1 MRKIL
6 VTGASGYVGGR
17 LVGTLLN
24 SGFEVRVLVRNASKI
39 SGYPWAR
46 HVEIIEGDAFSID
59 DLQRALNGIHT
70 AFYLL
75 HSINAA
81 VDFDKAEERMAR
93 TFVEVARQQE
103 VKQIVYLGGIQN
115 DVRTSRHLTSRAR
128 TGEIL
133 ASTEVPVLEIRAGII
148 IGSGSASFEML
159 RHLTHRLPL
168 MTTPKW
174 VSNKTHPIAIRDV
187 LWYLDK
193 AAKLEE
199 PVNGIFDVGGPDI
212 LSYAD
217 MMQIFAKV
225 AGLRKRVIIQVP
237 LLTPRLSSL
246 WIGLVTPVPTSLAK
260 PLVESLISETV
271 ADETKALKK
280 LLGTPEEGL
289 ISVEHAIE
297 LALTNTSQNAVAT
310 RWSDASLV
318 STPWQVTQS
327 DPDWAGETEYHDER
341 TRVSTMPADVV
352 WHNIEGIGGSRG
364 WYGADLLWWAR
375 GLLDRFVGGVG
386 LRRGRRDQNRLRV
399 GDSLDFW
406 RVEDIQSGHYLRL
419 RAEMKLPGKAWL
431 EFFLEEHQGKLQVRQ
446 KATFQPHGLGGH
458 MYWFAVLPF
467 HIFVFPAMLRNIAT
481 KNFR

>member
-1 MRKIL
+1 
-6 VTGASGYVGGR
+6 
-17 LVGTLLN
+17 
-24 SGFEVRVLVRNASKI
+24 
-39 SGYPWAR
+39 
-46 HVEIIEGDAFSID
+46 
-59 DLQRALNGIHT
+59 
-70 AFYLL
+70 
-75 HSINAA
+75 
-81 VDFDKAEERMAR
+81 
-93 TFVEVARQQE
+93 
-103 VKQIVYLGGIQN
+103 
-115 DVRTSRHLTSRAR
+115 
-128 TGEIL
+128 
-133 ASTEVPVLEIRAGII
+133 
-148 IGSGSASFEML
+148 
-159 RHLTHRLPL
+159 
-168 MTTPKW
+168 
-174 VSNKTHPIAIRDV
+174 
-187 LWYLDK
+187 
-193 AAKLEE
+193 
-199 PVNGIFDVGGPDI
+199 
-212 LSYAD
+212 
-217 MMQIFAKV
+217 MQIFAKV

-271 ADETKALKK
+271 ADEKKALKK

-341 TRVSTMPADVV
+341 TRVSTMSADIV

-364 WYGADLLWWAR
+364 WHGADLLWWVR

-458 MYWFAVLPF
+458 IYWFAVLPF
-467 HIFVFPAMLRNIAT
+467 HIFVFPTMLRNITT
-481 KNFR
+481 KKFQ

>member
-1 MRKIL
+1 MRKVL

-17 LVGTLLN
+17 LVGRLLN

-39 SGYPWAR
+39 SGYPWASQ
-46 HVEIIEGDAFSID
+46 VEIIEGDAFSFD
-59 DLQRALNGIHT
+59 DLHRALQSVHT

-75 HSINAA
+75 HSINAS

-93 TFVEVARQQE
+93 TFVEVARQEE
-103 VKQIVYLGGIQN
+103 VQQIVYLGGIQN
-115 DVRTSRHLTSRAR
+115 DVRTSRHLSSRAR

-187 LWYLDK
+187 LWYLDQ
-193 AAKLEE
+193 AAKLPN
-199 PVNGIFDVGGPDI
+199 PVNGIYDVGGPDI
-212 LSYAD
+212 LSYAE

-225 AGLRKRVIIQVP
+225 AGLRKRIIIQVP

-271 ADETKALKK
+271 ADEKKSLKL

-297 LALTNTSQNAVAT
+297 LALTNTSQNDVAT
-310 RWSDASLV
+310 RWSDASIV

-341 TRVSTMPADVV
+341 VRSSTLEREIV
-352 WHNIEGIGGSRG
+352 WQNIEGIGGSRG

-375 GLLDRFVGGVG
+375 GLLDRLVGGVG

-406 RVEDIQSGHYLRL
+406 RVEDIKSGSYLRL
-419 RAEMKLPGKAWL
+419 RAEMKLPGQAWL
-431 EFFLEEHQGKLQVRQ
+431 EFFVEDVKGTLQVRQ

-458 MYWFAVLPF
+458 VYWYAVLPF
-467 HIFVFPAMLRNIAT
+467 HIFVFPTMLRNIAT
-481 KNFR
+481 KNFQ